1 MLSFLNSLLRS
12 VRNYFWIF
20 IFSKIVPNPTKKELE
35 SKNFTKRS
43 IRQDRKKIIE
53 EIEEKQGWIGTV
65 SSKVSSAGKKLIT
78 INSLILMEI
87 LTILLMRSKNSI
99 ISSLVSFLSSN
110 NLYLQYNPNLA
121 RND

>member
-1 MLSFLNSLLRS
+1 MTSS
-12 VRNYFWIF
+12 
-20 IFSKIVPNPTKKELE
+20 SKIINIKKKRVRELE
-35 SKNFTKRS
+35 R
-43 IRQDRKKIIE
+43 RKF
-53 EIEEKQGWIGTV
+53 EEKQGWIGTV